1 MRLRQGDRDE
11 MESERGVPTAVGYV
25 IAVKARLSYTVE
37 MEGTGYSASAWLKL
51 AEGYVRIGDNSP
63 ATP

>member
-1 MRLRQGDRDE
+1 